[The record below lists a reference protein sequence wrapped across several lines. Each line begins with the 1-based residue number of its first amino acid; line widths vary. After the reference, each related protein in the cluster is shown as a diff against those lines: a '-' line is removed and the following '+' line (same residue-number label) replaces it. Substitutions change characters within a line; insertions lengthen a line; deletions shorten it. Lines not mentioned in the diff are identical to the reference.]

1 MAVLNALNEEVLSTK
16 SNVVVDKYSDES
28 GGINV
33 TRRPHRRRGDPR
45 RRTVCSSVRVFEVDV
60 GYRYGD
66 LDWGSLFPYKGESH
80 CLRDVSCQFQAG

>member
-1 MAVLNALNEEVLSTK
+1 MEIADAKSHDISEWQHRIAELNALNEEVLSTK

-45 RRTVCSSVRVFEVDV
+45 RRTVCSSVRLFEVDV
-60 GYRYGD
+60 GYRYT
-66 LDWGSLFPYKGESH
+66 
-80 CLRDVSCQFQAG
+80 V

>member
-1 MAVLNALNEEVLSTK
+1 MEIAAAKSHDISEWQHRIAELNALNEEVLSTK

-28 GGINV
+28 AGNV

-66 LDWGSLFPYKGESH
+66 LDCGSIHIS
-80 CLRDVSCQFQAG
+80 